1 MHRVRRAPSRRLIA
15 ARDLVAARAIATAKE
30 SPRHKKEPYI
40 RAVSLSPRGLGHASF
55 RVKLAHWRMVGKR
68 LHWDKRCRMRK
79 SRSKWGNA
87 LVIRAV
93 PRAWDLTSGSF
104 PSGVITSRSAAGSRL
119 LGPSPVRPSRR
130 AQSSMRSESSAAK
143 PAKLHRESIRRLRR
157 QLTERV
163 RLQ

>member
-55 RVKLAHWRMVGKR
+55 RVKLAHWRMLGKR
-68 LHWDKRCRMRK
+68 LHWDEKCRIRK
-79 SRSKWGNA
+79 SRLKWGNA

-93 PRAWDLTSGSF
+93 SGAWEFDVWEFPLGGNHIKVGCRLPTFGAVSRAAITAST
-104 PSGVITSRSAAGSRL
+104 VINAIRII
-119 LGPSPVRPSRR
+119 
-130 AQSSMRSESSAAK
+130 SSDTGQVA
-143 PAKLHRESIRRLRR
+143 P
-157 QLTERV
+157 
-163 RLQ
+163 